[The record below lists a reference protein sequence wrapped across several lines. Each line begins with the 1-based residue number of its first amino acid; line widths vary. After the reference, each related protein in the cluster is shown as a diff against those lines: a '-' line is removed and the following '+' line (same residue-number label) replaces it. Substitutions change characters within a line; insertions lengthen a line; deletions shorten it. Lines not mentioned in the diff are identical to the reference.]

1 MKNEKMLHAIG
12 QIDDELIYG
21 AVNDVQTK
29 QTKKHSWRKWVAA
42 AACFCIVAVGAWN
55 TLDRLDYNFFE
66 AACGAWPGEFVNGDY
81 YYYVQHKGVMK
92 YTPEGESEHLLHT
105 YWFEEWDVNEYGI
118 YYWWDMSVYV
128 RDHETGTRTKLYT
141 ADRKDCT
148 HIRFVLTGDGN
159 VIVTHYNKDDEFAY
173 ELLIDGVT
181 GELLDTV
188 MEPISYDEAK
198 YTYYSH
204 THYVICNRQI
214 ELVPVDEHKTFC
226 LLTED
231 GQNLLPEGSLVT
243 KNAMSVGGALWFSVR
258 EEIGPKPAEYD
269 RFAIVH
275 PDGRTEVVTLPNY
288 SYYGGT
294 TEYLFTPEDNSKVLC
309 VDVTTG
315 DSWVLETDAEGD
327 FHDLATDGVYLFTT
341 APWDHVQTCW
351 KLVYDESGRPTGL
364 MLISEDVTP
373 E

>member
-1 MKNEKMLHAIG
+1 MKSNDLIDIIG
-12 QIDDELIYG
+12 ETADEHIRD
-21 AVNDVQTK
+21 AKVTK
-29 QTKKHSWRKWVAA
+29 RKTNRWVRWVAA
-42 AACFCIVAVGAWN
+42 AACFCLVIAGAWN

-92 YTPEGESEHLLHT
+92 YTPEGENEHLLHT

-118 YYWWDMSVYV
+118 YYWYDMSVYV

-159 VIVTHYNKDDEFAY
+159 VIVTHYNKDEEFAY
-173 ELLIDGVT
+173 ELLIDGTT
-181 GELLDTV
+181 GELLETV
-188 MEPISYDEAK
+188 MEQISYDDAQ
-198 YTYYSH
+198 YAYYSD
-204 THYVICNRQI
+204 THFIIGNRHI
-214 ELVPVDEHKTFC
+214 ELMPVDESKHNFV
-226 LLTED
+226 LMEN
-231 GQNLLPEGSLVT
+231 GQNIFPDDILVSKYPEFF
-243 KNAMSVGGALWFSVR
+243 GGVLWFSVR
-258 EEIGPKPAEYD
+258 QDETD
-269 RFAIVH
+269 TTDVFAILY
-275 PDGRTEVVTLPNY
+275 PDGRSEVVTLPSDY
-288 SYYGGT
+288 YYGGT

-309 VDVTTG
+309 VEVATG
-315 DSWVLETDAEGD
+315 DSWILEADAEGD

-351 KLVYDESGRPTGL
+351 KLVYDDSGRPTGL
-364 MLISEDVTP
+364 TLIDSDIVP

>member
-1 MKNEKMLHAIG
+1 MKSIDLIDIIG
-12 QIDDELIYG
+12 EASDEHIMD
-21 AVNDVQTK
+21 AKATK
-29 QTKKHSWRKWVAA
+29 RKSNRWVRWAAVAA
-42 AACFCIVAVGAWN
+42 CICLIGTVVWD
-55 TLDRLDYNFFE
+55 TLDRLDYNFF
-66 AACGAWPGEFVNGDY
+66 AAGCDAWPGEIVNGDY

-141 ADRKDCT
+141 ASRNDCT
-148 HIRFVLTGDGN
+148 HIRFVLTGDRN

-181 GELLDTV
+181 GEFVETV
-188 MEPISYDEAK
+188 MEPITYDESK

-204 THYVICNRQI
+204 THYTVGNRRI
-214 ELVPVDEHKTFC
+214 ELVPVDDHKTFC
-226 LLTED
+226 LLTEN
-231 GQNLLPEGSLVT
+231 GQNLLPEGSFVT
-243 KNAMSVGGALWFSVR
+243 KNAAHYGGALWFSVR
-258 EEIGPKPAEYD
+258 GEMGPKPAETD
-269 RFAIVH
+269 TFAILY

-294 TEYLFTPEDNSKVLC
+294 TDYLFTPENNSKVLC
-309 VDVTTG
+309 VEVATG
-315 DSWVLETDAEGD
+315 NSWLLDADAEGH
-327 FHDLATDGVYLFTT
+327 FHDLATDGVYLYTT

-351 KLVYDESGRPTGL
+351 KIIFDDMGKPVGL
-364 MLISEDVTP
+364 KLIEPDITP

>member
-1 MKNEKMLHAIG
+1 MKSNDLIDIIG
-12 QIDDELIYG
+12 EAADEHIRD
-21 AVNDVQTK
+21 AKITK
-29 QTKKHSWRKWVAA
+29 RKANRWVRWVAA
-42 AACFCIVAVGAWN
+42 AACFCLIAVGAWN

-66 AACGAWPGEFVNGDY
+66 AACGAWPGEFVDGDY
-81 YYYVQHKGVMK
+81 YYYVQHKGVMR
-92 YTPEGESEHLLHT
+92 YTPEGESELLLHT

-118 YYWWDMSVYV
+118 YYLWDMSVYV

-141 ADRKDCT
+141 ANRKDCT

-159 VIVTHYNKDDEFAY
+159 FIVTHYNKDDEFAY
-173 ELLIDGVT
+173 ELLIDGVS

-188 MEPISYDEAK
+188 MEPISYDDAQ
-198 YTYYSH
+198 YTYYSN
-204 THYVICNRQI
+204 THHVIGNRHI

-231 GQNLLPEGSLVT
+231 GQNLLPEGLLVT
-243 KNAMSVGGALWFSVR
+243 KDPKYFGGVLWFSVR
-258 EEIGPKPAEYD
+258 EEVGPKPSEYD
-269 RFAIVH
+269 CFAILY
-275 PDGRTEVVTLPNY
+275 PDGRTEVVTLPNK

-294 TEYLFTPEDNSKVLC
+294 TEYLYAPEDNSKVLC
-309 VDVTTG
+309 VEVATG
-315 DSWVLETDAEGD
+315 DSWSLEMDAEGD

-351 KLVYDESGRPTGL
+351 KLVYDDSGRPTG
-364 MLISEDVTP
+364 MTLISKDITP

>member
-118 YYWWDMSVYV
+118 YYWYDMSVYV

-173 ELLIDGVT
+173 ELLLDGVT
-181 GELLDTV
+181 GELLETV
-188 MEPISYDEAK
+188 MEPISYDDAK
-198 YTYYSH
+198 YAYYSD
-204 THYVICNRQI
+204 THFIIGNRHI
-214 ELVPVDEHKTFC
+214 ELMPVDERKHSFV
-226 LLTED
+226 LIENE
-231 GQNLLPEGSLVT
+231 QNVLSEGTLVSKHPEFF
-243 KNAMSVGGALWFSVR
+243 GGALWFSVHQ
-258 EEIGPKPAEYD
+258 EASIQSDATDVY
-269 RFAIVH
+269 AILY
-275 PDGRTEVVTLPNY
+275 PDGSVDVVTLPSDY
-288 SYYGGT
+288 YYGGT
-294 TEYLFTPEDNSKVLC
+294 TEYLFAPEDNSRVRC
-309 VDVTTG
+309 VEVATG
-315 DSWVLETDAEGD
+315 DYWVLEADAEGH

-364 MLISEDVTP
+364 TLISEDVTP